1 VQNGIIRLLFIS
13 PERLGNPYLL
23 AALRPRMPLTA
34 VVIDEAH
41 CVAEWGHSFRPS
53 YFRLGEIL
61 QRDISARSIL
71 ALTATATKATEAAV
85 CGVLRIPQSQV
96 LRDSA
101 IRQNLRLHVIRSQGT
116 PCSRAGSSG
125 GGSWYQVLS
134 LFKGGPLA
142 TSRSSIVYCAW
153 KSDADSLAAALIGA
167 GVNAKAYHAGR
178 SLQDRS
184 NIEAAFS
191 SGRLRVVV
199 ATVAFGMGIDIASVD
214 AVVHATMPRSLE
226 EYVQQIGRAGR
237 DGSEGQCYAHLAEQ
251 DFISLRSLAYSGT
264 VTKESV
270 KTVLSR
276 VFPQSEEEAQEKN
289 SEDEEGEEE
298 DLDKSDNSDSDA
310 SENAAKA
317 RKREAPK
324 KALNKTAAPRS
335 TSSEKRRFGVLNSR
349 KLATEVDMQE
359 ESIEAML
366 GYLEADEEPYLR
378 VLPKVAN
385 TAKIS
390 FYAAPAEQMAQ
401 QYPIVDSVLA
411 ICSRPRNGLYSV
423 NTAKLAE
430 AAQKPPGAVLQDL
443 QTLAQQ
449 KLIGFEFSKETGPGF
464 EILRQPPR
472 LEDLADSIHARLST
486 MLRCQVAR
494 LDTVYRTLSTA
505 MSHNAQ
511 ILQESSLREA
521 LEEYF
526 ARQEAAGLALTGG
539 VVDSCAA
546 LDLQGLPLRHAPE
559 SMLQAA
565 KAALRRNKEQGGP
578 SMSPMFLA
586 RVLHGMGS
594 ASMPRDMWCKR
605 MGAFWGNMKNVD
617 FTAVVKVCTLA
628 CKSFLD

>member
-1 VQNGIIRLLFIS
+1 
-13 PERLGNPYLL
+13 
-23 AALRPRMPLTA
+23 MPLTA

-61 QRDISARSIL
+61 QRDISTRSIL

-85 CGVLRIPQSQV
+85 CGVLRIPQTQV

-101 IRQNLRLHVIRSQGT
+101 IRQNLRLNVVRSNGT
-116 PCSRAGSSG
+116 PCSRAGTSG
-125 GGSWYQVLS
+125 GGSWHNVLS

-142 TSRSSIVYCAW
+142 SSRSSIVYCAW
-153 KSDADSLAAALIGA
+153 KSDADSLAAALVGA

-191 SGRLRVVV
+191 SGRLRVVT

-237 DGSEGQCYAHLAEQ
+237 DGSQGQCYAHLAEQ
-251 DFISLRSLAYSGT
+251 DFISLRSLAYSGMA
-264 VTKESV
+264 TKESV

-276 VFPQSEEEAQEKN
+276 VFPPREETEQEKEEK
-289 SEDEEGEEE
+289 SDDDEEDEEDLTESDTDEE
-298 DLDKSDNSDSDA
+298 
-310 SENAAKA
+310 SENAGKAARRKA
-317 RKREAPK
+317 RNAPK
-324 KALNKTAAPRS
+324 TVPNNTAAVAVAAAVL
-335 TSSEKRRFGVLNSR
+335 EKRRFGVLNSR

-359 ESIEAML
+359 ESIEAVL

-385 TAKIS
+385 STKIS
-390 FYAAPAEQMAQ
+390 FYAASAEQMAQ
-401 QYPIVDSVLA
+401 QYPVVQSVLE
-411 ICSRPRNGLYSV
+411 ISSRPRNGLYTV

-430 AAQKPPGAVLQDL
+430 AVQKPPGAVLQDL
-443 QTLAQQ
+443 QALAQQ
-449 KLIGFEFSKETGPGF
+449 KLIGFEFSRETGPGF
-464 EILRQPPR
+464 EILRKPQDID
-472 LEDLADSIHARLST
+472 DLTDSIHARLST

-505 MSHNAQ
+505 LSNTSQ
-511 ILQESSLREA
+511 ELQESSLREA

-539 VVDSCAA
+539 IVDPCTA
-546 LDLQGLPLRHAPE
+546 LDLDGLPLRHAPE

-578 SMSPMFLA
+578 SMSSMFLA

-594 ASMPRDMWCKR
+594 AAMPRDTWCKR
-605 MGAFWGNMKNVD
+605 MGAFWGTMKNVD
-617 FTAVVKVCTLA
+617 FTAVVNICILA
-628 CKSFLD
+628 CKSYVDG